1 MGTLKTTNIQ
11 TITGSGTLTLGT
23 SGETVALGSGVT
35 VTGNGLV
42 GITEADMFRLTADL
56 TANANPISSNIERV
70 DDASFSKIG
79 TGVTVSSGTFSF
91 AKTGIY
97 LVIFNSLASG
107 STANDNIFLD
117 LKGTT
122 DNSSY
127 DVLAT
132 GAGGLFGGGSVISTM
147 FCQTYFDVT
156 DITTHK
162 IQFELSS
169 LQSGN
174 LIRGHTDKNETTFT
188 FIRLGDT

>member
-1 MGTLKTTNIQ
+1 MSITRLKTNAIGT
-11 TITGSGTLTLGT
+11 TIPVTKGGTGLT
-23 SGETVALGSGVT
+23 SDFA
-35 VTGNGLV
+35 N

-107 STANDNIFLD
+107 TTVDNIFLD

-169 LQSGN
+169 VTSGN
-174 LIRGHTDKNETTFT
+174 KIRGDTDKNETTFT

>member
-1 MGTLKTTNIQ
+1 MSSILKVDQLQDSGGNAI
-11 TITGSGTLTLGT
+11 ITSDGSGN
-23 SGETVALGSGVT
+23 VT
-35 VTGNGLV
+35 QNKT

-97 LVIFNSLASG
+97 LVMFNSLASG
-107 STANDNIFLD
+107 TGDNDNVFLD

-122 DNSSY
+122 NNSTY

-132 GAGGLFGGGSVISTM
+132 GAGGIFEANNVISTM
-147 FCQTYFDVT
+147 FCQAYFDVT

-169 LQSGN
+169 LASGN
-174 LIRGHTDKNETTFT
+174 LIRGDTAKNETTFT